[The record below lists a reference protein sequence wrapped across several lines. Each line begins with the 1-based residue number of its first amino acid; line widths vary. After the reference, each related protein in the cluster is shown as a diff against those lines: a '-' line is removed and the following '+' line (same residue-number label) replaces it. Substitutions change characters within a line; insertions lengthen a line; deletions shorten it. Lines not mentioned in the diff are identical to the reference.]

1 MKKQSKNKIFII
13 IIVILI
19 VALLLI
25 TTISNNQK
33 SVIQMPTTKEISQIL
48 KDEDFIIIDV
58 RTEEEY
64 KTGHIKNAINIP
76 NSEINKIDY
85 PKNQPIAVYCKTGK
99 RSHEVAKELKKMGY
113 TQIYDLGGIQSM
125 DENLI
130 TD

>member
-19 VALLLI
+19 VALLSVTI
-25 TTISNNQK
+25 ISNNQK
-33 SVIQMPTTKEISQIL
+33 SVIQMPTTQEISQIL

-76 NSEINKIDY
+76 NREINKIDY

-99 RSHEVAKELKKMGY
+99 RSHEVAKELEKMGY